1 MKLFDLRKKLKDEF
15 AQLDIDIVDV
25 DFIVAHILG
34 VPVTLLPLIDDVDDD
49 VCLEIQTKINMRTSG
64 MPVDRIFGN
73 KYFYG
78 LEFYIDDNVLS
89 PRQDSEVLVDTA
101 LKYINDN
108 HYHDVL
114 DMCTGSGCLAIAV
127 KRNAPVDVT
136 AVDVSKKALIV
147 AKKNADKHGE
157 DIKFIQSN
165 MFEKLDGKFDII
177 ISNPPYIARDEIK
190 TLDRE
195 VIDHDPLIALDGGES
210 GLKFYNIIHD
220 NLRKYLNDDG
230 VLVIEIGEDQR
241 MLIEALFNDFELLE
255 CVKDLSGHDRVMVFK
270 K

>member
-1 MKLFDLRKKLKDEF
+1 MCMKLFDLRKKLKDEF

-25 DFIVAHILG
+25 DFIVAQILG

-49 VCLEIQTKINMRTSG
+49 VCLEIQTKINMRMSG

-177 ISNPPYIARDEIK
+177 ISNPPYIKRYI
-190 TLDRE
+190 
-195 VIDHDPLIALDGGES
+195 
-210 GLKFYNIIHD
+210 IIHD
-220 NLRKYLNDDG
+220 NLRKYLNEDG